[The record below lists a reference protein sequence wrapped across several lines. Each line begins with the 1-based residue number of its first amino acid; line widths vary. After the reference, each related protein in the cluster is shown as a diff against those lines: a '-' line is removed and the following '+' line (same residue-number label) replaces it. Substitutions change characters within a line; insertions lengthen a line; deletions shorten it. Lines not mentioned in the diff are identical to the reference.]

1 MIWFRFQAA
10 ILLLGNVEFAPGG
23 GEESYDV
30 EVIGKDELNS
40 VANLLGISTP
50 SLWQGL
56 TTRTHLVRG
65 QLVKSMSDANL
76 VSLTSNVQ
84 TLAYTRIFHGGGIFV
99 WFSRGKQRLAES
111 GICVIS
117 VCKYRISKFPNL
129 NKTVQ
134 NFYSL

>member
-1 MIWFRFQAA
+1 MIWFRLQAA

-76 VSLTSNVQ
+76 VSLTPSVQ
-84 TLAYTRIFHGGGIFV
+84 PLASTRIFHGGGGIKTQLRIYSNHLCKFKKILRMV
-99 WFSRGKQRLAES
+99 VGKKKQGKRELS
-111 GICVIS
+111 
-117 VCKYRISKFPNL
+117 
-129 NKTVQ
+129 
-134 NFYSL
+134 